1 MLRSLI
7 ILRKIDI
14 PSINTRKLIPMNN
27 GPDYDLITKELKN
40 LIFNNKVITNKE
52 DRLGVPAK
60 NDKDKVPRYL

>member
-1 MLRSLI
+1 MLRSFI

-27 GPDYDLITKELKN
+27 GPNYDLITKELKN

>member
-27 GPDYDLITKELKN
+27 GPDYDLITQELKN
-40 LIFNNKVITNKE
+40 LTNKE

-60 NDKDKVPRYL
+60 NDKEKVPRYL